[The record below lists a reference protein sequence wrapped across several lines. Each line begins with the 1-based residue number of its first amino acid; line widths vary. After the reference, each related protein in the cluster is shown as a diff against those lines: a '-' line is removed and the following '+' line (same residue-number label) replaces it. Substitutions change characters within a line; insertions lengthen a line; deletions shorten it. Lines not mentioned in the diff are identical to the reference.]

1 MTARE
6 TGRWRV
12 GVSAA
17 LVAGAAGVV
26 VGNTAVFLSALVGF
40 TYAAYGFATRT
51 PPLDVTVER
60 SASAETPHPA
70 EVVAVELTVTNDG
83 DEPISELRV
92 ADDPPAAL
100 PVVDGPPRRCVS
112 LRPGESAA
120 LTYDVRARRGTHEFG
135 APTLVAR
142 NVSGSV
148 ERSGVEPVETTL
160 VCDVDADDVAL
171 SPETV
176 AATGRVETDA
186 GGEGVEFHAVR
197 EYQSA
202 DPASRVDW
210 NRYART
216 RELTTVEFRESRA
229 AGVVV
234 VLDGRDAAAAYRREG
249 EPDGRT
255 LARYA
260 AESVAGELL
269 REKDRVGAAVFG
281 TRRGYLP
288 PSGGS
293 DQCRRIEALLDL
305 DADLPDAVR
314 KRRRRVRR
322 ASEEHYETLERTVP
336 DGAQVVFAGPLVDDG
351 ALDALRYLRARGRAV
366 TVVSP
371 DVTDAATP
379 GARVAAVE
387 RDLRIEGLR
396 GRGIRVVDWSPDEP
410 LRAAVRRVEGRWSR

>member
-1 MTARE
+1 MVRE
-6 TGRWRV
+6 TDRWRV
-12 GVSAA
+12 GVAAA

-26 VGNTAVFLSALVGF
+26 VGNTAAFLSAVVGF

-60 SASAETPHPA
+60 SVSADAPHPA
-70 EVVAVELTVTNDG
+70 EVVTVELSVTNDG
-83 DEPISELRV
+83 NEPIGELRV
-92 ADDPPAAL
+92 RDSVPADL
-100 PVVDGPPRRCVS
+100 PVVDGPPRCCVS

-135 APTLVAR
+135 VPTLVAR

-148 ERSGVEPVETTL
+148 ERFGLHRVETTL
-160 VCDVDADDVAL
+160 TCEVDAADLDL
-171 SPETV
+171 SADTLPV
-176 AATGRVETDA
+176 TGRVETDA
-186 GGEGVEFHAVR
+186 GGEGVEFYAVR

-229 AGVVV
+229 AGAVV

-260 AESVAGELL
+260 AESLAGELL
-269 REKDRVGAAVFG
+269 RRKDRVGAAVFG

-293 DQCRRIEALLDL
+293 AQGERIDALLNL
-305 DADLPDAVR
+305 DGDLPDAVR
-314 KRRRRVRR
+314 KRRRRLRR
-322 ASEEHYETLERTVP
+322 AGEEHYETLEKALP
-336 DGAQVVFAGPLVDDG
+336 DGVQVVFAAPLVDDG
-351 ALDALRYLRARGRAV
+351 SVDALRYLLARGRAV

-371 DVTDAATP
+371 DVTGAETV
-379 GARVAAVE
+379 GARAAAVE
-387 RDLRIEGLR
+387 RDLRIDDLR
-396 GRGIRVVDWSPDEP
+396 ERGVRVVDWSPDEP
-410 LRAAVRRVEGRWSR
+410 LRAAVRRAEGRWSG

>member
-1 MTARE
+1 MTVRE
-6 TGRWRV
+6 TDRWRV

-26 VGNTAVFLSALVGF
+26 VGNTAVFLSAVVGF

-60 SASAETPHPA
+60 SVSADAPHPA
-70 EVVAVELTVTNDG
+70 EVVTVELDVTNDG

-92 ADDPPAAL
+92 SDDVPAGL
-100 PVVDGPPRRCVS
+100 PVVDGPPRCCVS
-112 LRPGESAA
+112 LQPRESAA

-148 ERSGVEPVETTL
+148 ERFGVDTVETTL
-160 VCDVDADDVAL
+160 TCDVDADDVDLSADAL
-171 SPETV
+171 S
-176 AATGRVETDA
+176 ATGRVETEA
-186 GGEGVEFHAVR
+186 GGEGVEFYAVR

-216 RELTTVEFRESRA
+216 RELTTVEFRESGA
-229 AGVVV
+229 ASAVVV
-234 VLDGRDAAAAYRREG
+234 VDGRDAAAVYRREG

-255 LARYA
+255 LSRYA
-260 AESVAGELL
+260 AESLAGELL
-269 REKDRVGAAVFG
+269 RRKDRVGAAVFG

-293 DQCRRIEALLDL
+293 AQGERIGALLDL

-314 KRRRRVRR
+314 QRRRRLRR
-322 ASEEHYETLERTVP
+322 PREEQYETLEKSLP
-336 DGAQVVFAGPLVDDG
+336 DGIQVVFVGPLVDDG
-351 ALDALRYLRARGRAV
+351 PVDALRYLRAQGRAV

-371 DVTDAATP
+371 DVTDAATV

-387 RDLRIEGLR
+387 RDLRFEDLR
-396 GRGIRVVDWSPDEP
+396 ERGVRVVDWSPDEP
-410 LRAAVRRVEGRWSR
+410 LRAAVRRAEGRWSR